1 MNEATAKFVEK
12 LGTFFGEMGV
22 PRAAGQILALLLVGP
37 EEGLTAAELSEQLN
51 ASTGS
56 VSTMTRLLGHLG
68 MVERLRL
75 PGERRD
81 RYRLRADALVRNME
95 ERARETTVM
104 RELMQDALEV
114 AQDQAAKSRVG
125 EMVEFYS
132 FFEREIPKLIEKWRS
147 ER

>member
-1 MNEATAKFVEK
+1 
-12 LGTFFGEMGV
+12 
-22 PRAAGQILALLLVGP
+22 VGP
-37 EEGLTAAELSEQLN
+37 DHGLTAAELAAQLN
-51 ASTGS
+51 ASAGS

-68 MVERLRL
+68 MVERLRQ

-81 RYRLRADALVRNME
+81 RYRLREDALVRNME

-104 RELMQDALEV
+104 RGLMEEALEV
-114 AQDQAAKSRVG
+114 AQDTKAKERVG
-125 EMVEFYS
+125 EMVEFYA